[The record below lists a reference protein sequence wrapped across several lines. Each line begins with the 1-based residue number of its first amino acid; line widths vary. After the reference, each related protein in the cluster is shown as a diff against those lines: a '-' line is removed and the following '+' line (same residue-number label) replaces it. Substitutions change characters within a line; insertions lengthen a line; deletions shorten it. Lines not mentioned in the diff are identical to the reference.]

1 MSYRNNHRGN
11 TPTDTSRTLSFD
23 DFAGGEKTEILN
35 MDYSSYRSAGTDTEP
50 TRVISTRHSQPAN
63 SDFQPTRSTSGF
75 SDDPTEV
82 LPDQTRPTPRQQT
95 QIDNKDTQPLQKI
108 ARKTSRGSAQVASFL
123 LPAKR
128 NKSHQPPTN
137 QPHAN
142 QAQPNRPMV
151 APKLSQPLMQPAHN
165 EVRSGLPSHIRQT
178 RPSTWGIIQHLLAW
192 LFIVGLLCTSLWFFV
207 LTPSGQQLDE
217 VAFREYAYQFLTIQP
232 QTATGLDQ
240 IPTAAGVFAAIGLI
254 FVLVWKHRFI
264 PAIVGI
270 GVALA
275 SNATTQVIK
284 NAVLSKPNYGIQEA
298 TMNSAPSG
306 HTTFAASAVAML
318 FLASPKR
325 LRPAVGF
332 IGMLFTLAAGY
343 STIINEWHRPVD
355 VVSGILVTASW
366 TIVGLALLRFLRS
379 EEMDMSNTQ
388 RSGLVMIP
396 LLLIGAF
403 FMSFCAVAMYLLVY
417 TDTMAGSAVIGA
429 TCMIAAVAFF
439 STAILIALLR
449 PQNKKRKVYTKVWTY

>member
-11 TPTDTSRTLSFD
+11 TPHDTSRTLSFD
-23 DFAGGEKTEILN
+23 AFSDDEKTEVLN
-35 MDYSSYRSAGTDTEP
+35 LDNDSHPVAGPDTEP
-50 TRVISTRHSQPAN
+50 TRVITAASSHKSHHEIPASARSSQFN
-63 SDFQPTRSTSGF
+63 
-75 SDDPTEV
+75 DDPTEV
-82 LPDQTRPTPRQQT
+82 FPVRAAHTAPATQQMPVSKNAT
-95 QIDNKDTQPLQKI
+95 HPLQKI
-108 ARKTSRGSAQVASFL
+108 TRPTLKGSKVASFL
-123 LPAKR
+123 LPAQPTK
-128 NKSHQPPTN
+128 NSHQQVELPRDYQT
-137 QPHAN
+137 Q
-142 QAQPNRPMV
+142 V
-151 APKLSQPLMQPAHN
+151 APQTFNQSNPQAPNAM
-165 EVRSGLPSHIRQT
+165 RSGLPSHIRQT

-192 LFIVGLLCTSLWFFV
+192 LLIVGLLCASLWFFV

-240 IPTAAGVFAAIGLI
+240 IPAAAGIFAVTGLL
-254 FVLVWKHRFI
+254 FVLIWKHRFI

-284 NAVLSKPNYGIQEA
+284 NVILTKPNYGIQEA

-355 VVSGILVTASW
+355 VISGILVTASW

-379 EEMDMSNTQ
+379 EELDMSNTQ

-396 LLLIGAF
+396 LLLIGGF
-403 FMSFCAVAMYLLVY
+403 FLSFCAVAMYLLVY